1 MTEESPQLSRIELLV
16 LARLSGGKKPPSPSE
31 VAKGL
36 ARLVTPAA
44 SRSAWR
50 ERLGPVLR
58 TLEDRGLIDRRRR
71 LTERGKSA
79 LRDALGARR
88 TPTWREVRDQVLP
101 ALALGGDPKTTG
113 GAARLQS
120 AVLTRLLGLDG
131 QATVTQVLDALV
143 AAELGLPPG
152 KVTLGKIRAVVL
164 AQRAGV
170 ANRGD
175 AEAMAKQL
183 AATSLRA
190 PRSDAAQL
198 RLALVRRWL
207 ADGAG
212 SVPALAG
219 DATARPPSEPATPP
233 GATGEPPTETPAVSS
248 PAASRAPGVA
258 LDDDAFAAMVNDAIR
273 AIGSDGRYGP
283 HKVFVSAIWHQLA
296 GDPRCVGMS
305 VDELKRRLLDAH
317 RNDLLSLA
325 RADLVGAMDRD
336 AVSASEIRDRG
347 ASFHFVL
354 DPQRLP

>member
-1 MTEESPQLSRIELLV
+1 MTEESSELSRLELLV
-16 LARLSGGKKPPSPSE
+16 LARLSGGKQPPSPSD
-31 VAKGL
+31 VAKDL

-44 SRSAWR
+44 SYGEWR
-50 ERLGPVLR
+50 TRLGPMLR
-58 TLEDRGLIDRRRR
+58 ALKDRGLIDRQRR
-71 LTERGKSA
+71 LTKGGKDALRSA
-79 LRDALGARR
+79 LEAPRV
-88 TPTWREVRDQVLP
+88 PTWREMRDQLLP
-101 ALALGGDPKTTG
+101 ALALGGDPKTAG
-113 GAARLQS
+113 GAAGLQS
-120 AVLTRLLGLDG
+120 AVLTRLLGLDR
-131 QATVTQVLDALV
+131 QPTVTQVLDALV

-164 AQRAGV
+164 ARRAGV

-207 ADGAG
+207 DGGAG

-219 DATARPPSEPATPP
+219 GAPTRPPSESTAPRGT
-233 GATGEPPTETPAVSS
+233 TGEPPTEMLVVPP
-248 PAASRAPGVA
+248 PAASRAPSVA
-258 LDDDAFAAMVNDAIR
+258 LDDAAFAVMVNAAIR
-273 AIGSDGRYGP
+273 AIGPDGRYGP

-296 GDPRCVGMS
+296 GDPRCAGMV